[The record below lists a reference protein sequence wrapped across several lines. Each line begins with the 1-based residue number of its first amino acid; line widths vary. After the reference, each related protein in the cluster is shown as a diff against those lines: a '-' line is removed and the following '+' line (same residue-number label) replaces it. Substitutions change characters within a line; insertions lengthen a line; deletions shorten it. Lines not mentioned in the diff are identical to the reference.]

1 MKPIRLL
8 ADQHIYLLDEI
19 VPDGVELVTFD
30 PDQGIP
36 PHAGTHDALLIRTVS
51 QVTEDSIPD
60 IGSIR
65 WVGTASAGY
74 DHIDI
79 PYLASHGVAVGSA
92 AGCNAR
98 AVAEYVL
105 TLAIYIAQQRGW
117 KFAGSSIGI
126 VGTGFVGSTVA
137 NLARHLGL
145 DVETYDPPRAQRDP
159 NFESSTLEQVLN
171 CDIIT
176 LHTPLIHSGPWKT
189 YGWLDRDKLFAKPRK
204 LLVQASRGGVADE
217 PAVLEALREGYL
229 ADAIVDVWSREPN
242 VNGQLLHAAAVATPH
257 IAGYS
262 NRAKRLATQMA
273 IDHMVQT
280 FETGSAWLPESAP
293 RPDVSTRTAAQSV
306 VDILLD
312 SGKPVFPNPLLD
324 DFLDY
329 DRSLRRGM
337 ASDDPAIRVAA
348 FRALRTKLPYR
359 EEYPDTSR
367 ADFPDSEWPI
377 LRYFREF

>member
-8 ADQHIYLLDEI
+8 ADQHIYLLDES

-36 PHAGTHDALLIRTVS
+36 HLAGTHDALLVRTVS
-51 QVTEDSIPD
+51 QVTKDSLPN

-65 WVGTASAGY
+65 WVGTASAGH

-79 PYLASHGVAVGSA
+79 PYLASQGVAVGSA

-105 TLAIYIAQQRGW
+105 TMAIYVAQRRGW
-117 KFAGSSIGI
+117 RLVGSSIGI

-145 DVETYDPPRAQRDP
+145 NVVTYDPPRAERDP
-159 NFESSTLEQVLN
+159 KFISSTLEQVLN
-171 CDIIT
+171 CDILT
-176 LHTPLIHSGPWKT
+176 LHTPLVRSGPWQT
-189 YGWLDRDKLFAKPRK
+189 LGWLDRDKLFGRQRK
-204 LLVQASRGGVADE
+204 LLIQASRGGVADE
-217 PAVLEALREGYL
+217 SAVLEALREGYL
-229 ADAIVDVWSREPN
+229 ADAIIDVWTGEPN
-242 VNGQLLHAAAVATPH
+242 VNEQLLHVAAVATPH

-273 IDHMVQT
+273 IDHMLQT
-280 FETGSAWLPESAP
+280 FETGSAWLPEYAP
-293 RPDVSTRTAAQSV
+293 RPYVSAQTAAQPV

-312 SGKPVFPNPLLD
+312 AGNPIFPEQLLN

-329 DRSLRRGM
+329 DRSLRASM
-337 ASDDPAIRVAA
+337 SSDDTASRVAA

-367 ADFPDSEWPI
+367 SDFSDTEWPI